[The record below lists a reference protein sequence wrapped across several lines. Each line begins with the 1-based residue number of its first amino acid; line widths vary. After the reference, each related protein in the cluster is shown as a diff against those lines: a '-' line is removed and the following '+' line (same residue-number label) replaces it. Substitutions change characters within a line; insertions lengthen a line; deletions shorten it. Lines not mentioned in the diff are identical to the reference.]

1 MGHFKVIDGSE
12 AGGDLVACVASINWK
27 GAEGGLGVQEN
38 RGAPLAFLL
47 SLKLPFPSISNACH
61 QASDLVLICFDA
73 NFPALLCKSSCSY
86 AN

>member
-12 AGGDLVACVASINWK
+12 AGGDLVACVASIWK
-27 GAEGGLGVQEN
+27 GMEGGLGVQEN
-38 RGAPLAFLL
+38 RGAFLL

-61 QASDLVLICFDA
+61 QASDLVLICFDT

>member
-38 RGAPLAFLL
+38 RGAPLAFL
-47 SLKLPFPSISNACH
+47 
-61 QASDLVLICFDA
+61 
-73 NFPALLCKSSCSY
+73 
-86 AN
+86 